1 MKERDEFEVQDELR
15 ARRKEIKGLGD
26 LLELIVDVKDNYNT
40 GYGVAPR
47 AIAQAAVATAS
58 YLLSE
63 MGCTGFQASCCMWD
77 FVRDLIYTNNK
88 AGLKI
93 IDYDN
98 LLYPQYED
106 KLTDK
111 TISADQW
118 ETLQKE
124 ALEGLKCGFGS
135 PGVVDHWLSIVRGVV
150 PFGFSVKEQEAR
162 HD

>member
-1 MKERDEFEVQDELR
+1 MKTERDEFEVQDELR
-15 ARRKEIKGLGD
+15 ARRKEIKD
-26 LLELIVDVKDNYNT
+26 LDELFELIEDVRDNYNT

-88 AGLKI
+88 IGLRM

-98 LLYPQYED
+98 LLYPQYEYKFLD
-106 KLTDK
+106 R
-111 TISADQW
+111 TISKKQW
-118 ETLQKE
+118 ETLQQE
-124 ALEGLKCGFGS
+124 AQKALDERDLVCFEVYAHWQNIVEGK
-135 PGVVDHWLSIVRGVV
+135 V
-150 PFGFSVKEQEAR
+150 PFGFSVKE
-162 HD
+162 